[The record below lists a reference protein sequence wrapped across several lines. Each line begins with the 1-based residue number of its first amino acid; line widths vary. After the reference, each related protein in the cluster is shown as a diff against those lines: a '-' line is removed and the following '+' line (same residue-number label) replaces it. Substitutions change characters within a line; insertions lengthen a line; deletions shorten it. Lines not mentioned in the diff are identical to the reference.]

1 MRVEMIY
8 SWVNATAIREEM
20 NQFSSI
26 NRFLISANKEYQ
38 SLLTDEEQVA
48 DSEWYDQFDE
58 VFSFKHKMFK
68 WLKEAELNNEE
79 MKSRM
84 SFNSVSLGSS
94 KSENSRGSKVSMEE
108 RTTEQYIR
116 IAEKIAESNYAD
128 QKMKIEYNRK
138 KLEIEEKVAKAK
150 TRAKVLSTLGN
161 VSLQKYKKK
170 GLLLTGADNSKN
182 KKIPLLRKDPIFDK
196 NENKVEDQKFS
207 HQSRLNIVA
216 RSSLLLRNT

>member
-1 MRVEMIY
+1 M
-8 SWVNATAIREEM
+8 
-20 NQFSSI
+20 
-26 NRFLISANKEYQ
+26 
-38 SLLTDEEQVA
+38 
-48 DSEWYDQFDE
+48 
-58 VFSFKHKMFK
+58 
-68 WLKEAELNNEE
+68 
-79 MKSRM
+79 
-84 SFNSVSLGSS
+84 SLGSS

-116 IAEKIAESNYAD
+116 LAEIAESNYAD

-182 KKIPLLRKDPIFDK
+182 KKITLLRKDPIFDK